1 LGAPCSIPPHHY
13 DSCQLF
19 LIPPPQFA
27 SWLIRLEL
35 TLEALLEH
43 VTRSRP
49 DTERVRHFE
58 RLFGPFTMVVVRK
71 REGRS
76 TVSKDALDRLGNDL
90 DRRSR
95 SRSRMK
101 SMTQV
106 GSNDGRTDGR
116 SSAASILFHSF
127 DRCACVRECA
137 YGSCVRRELLRD
149 ASVSDMKEPKWTLSL
164 QPYWY
169 RCIDCRCLSQLRIA
183 HVGRKTSRL

>member
-27 SWLIRLEL
+27 SWLIRLGL
-35 TLEALLEH
+35 TLEALLKH

-76 TVSKDALDRLGNDL
+76 TVSKDALRRLGNDL

-106 GSNDGRTDGR
+106 GSNDGRTVGR
-116 SSAASILFHSF
+116 LPSQVSF
-127 DRCACVRECA
+127 SNSRDVRVC
-137 YGSCVRRELLRD
+137 
-149 ASVSDMKEPKWTLSL
+149 ASVRMDRMWAT
-164 QPYWY
+164 
-169 RCIDCRCLSQLRIA
+169 RIVA
-183 HVGRKTSRL
+183 